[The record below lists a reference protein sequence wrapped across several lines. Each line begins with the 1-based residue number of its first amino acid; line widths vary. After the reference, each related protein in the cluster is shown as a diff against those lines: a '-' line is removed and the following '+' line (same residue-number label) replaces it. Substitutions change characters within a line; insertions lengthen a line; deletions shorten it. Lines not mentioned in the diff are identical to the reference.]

1 MPPLLEFVVIIFTMM
16 GAFFLMFLLMYLL
29 AVVLF
34 PIERSIS
41 KMIWSNQPP
50 PAVAKK
56 NFLQGFQQETP
67 VLTSPS
73 PSPSLPH
80 PGGCT

>member
-50 PAVAKK
+50 PAVAKR
-56 NFLQGFQQETP
+56 
-67 VLTSPS
+67 TSFKDFS
-73 PSPSLPH
+73 KKHQS
-80 PGGCT
+80 